1 MKTKTTVASGK
12 WQVARAFS
20 RGFCLVTRHPSPVTR
35 SAFTLIEVLVAVTLL
50 SLIVVALMAVF
61 NSTQAAFRAGV
72 TQADILEGGR
82 ATMDLIAQDLKEM
95 TPSDG
100 VSNVSTGAVNFYVA
114 VASSPGPLVQALTAS
129 SRSRTNVL
137 ETIFILSR
145 DNQTWTGTGYVV
157 DTLAT
162 ASINPLY
169 RFSPTDLP
177 ARPDPWQIYTNFI
190 ANSALP
196 ISQNNT
202 NMSHLMDGVVDFRV
216 RAFDNNGHWMTN
228 TLNFDGGQITTNKN
242 VLFLPTAFGETGFA
256 MFSNTLPASVEIDMA
271 TLEDRTLQRAESLP
285 AGRRTLYLQ
294 GQAGNVHV
302 FRQSVSIP
310 NVDPSAYQ

>member
-1 MKTKTTVASGK
+1 M
-12 WQVARAFS
+12 
-20 RGFCLVTRHPSPVTR
+20 
-35 SAFTLIEVLVAVTLL
+35 VAVALL
-50 SLIVVALMAVF
+50 SLIVIALMAVF

-72 TQADILEGGR
+72 TQAGILEGGR
-82 ATMDLIAQDLKEM
+82 ATMDLISQDLKEM
-95 TPSDG
+95 APSDG
-100 VSNVSTGAVNFYVA
+100 VSNGVVNFYAYV
-114 VASSPGPLVQALTAS
+114 VSSPGPLVQTLTAS

-145 DNQTWTGTGYVV
+145 DNQTWIGTGYVV
-157 DTLAT
+157 DTSAT

-169 RFSPTDLP
+169 RFTPADLP
-177 ARPDPWQIYTNFI
+177 PRPAPWQIFTNFL
-190 ANSALP
+190 ANSTLP

-202 NMSHLMDGVVDFRV
+202 NMSHLLDGVVDFRV
-216 RAFDNNGHWMTN
+216 RAFDTNGGRMNNQVVFTS
-228 TLNFDGGQITTNKN
+228 GQFTTNEN
-242 VLFLPTAFGETGFA
+242 VYYLPSGSGSGFGETGFV

-285 AGRRTLYLQ
+285 NNLRTSYLQ
-294 GQAGNVHV
+294 GQAGNVQV